1 MYSLLTVILHVHNTS
16 VRVGGKLVV
25 RPITAS
31 PLRGTPCTNTKPI
44 GIMPKEPLQQP
55 DLVSG
60 DHWEI
65 DISAN
70 VLDLGL
76 ILPLYLQLLHK
87 LQILRELLKAKLTR
101 LTMVKKQ

>member
-1 MYSLLTVILHVHNTS
+1 
-16 VRVGGKLVV
+16 
-25 RPITAS
+25 
-31 PLRGTPCTNTKPI
+31 
-44 GIMPKEPLQQP
+44 MPKEPLQQP

-101 LTMVKKQ
+101 LTMVNQHFQKFLPSKIKSSEAIDTQICSRLSEYGLTHSPTKMETVSLQLLP